1 LSEIVSCR
9 PKAKGKRPAGQLPL
23 IEQQIGQYVAE
34 VDEQGFDIP
43 ESQAPFREREEF
55 VPAKATDAVVIE
67 PIVPGRRALLAAQ
80 QRAVSVEAR
89 RKPVP
94 TMWLANHEYRGV
106 LKEVEGNLLKTPEQL
121 VEEEQAKVREY

>member
-1 LSEIVSCR
+1 M
-9 PKAKGKRPAGQLPL
+9 
-23 IEQQIGQYVAE
+23 
-34 VDEQGFDIP
+34 DEQGFDIP

-121 VEEEQAKVREY
+121 VEEEQTRVREY